1 MFGSKIKTYSRFLS
15 CVFRTFC
22 KKCLRQDGGIPE
34 IFGFSLSY
42 FKYIEYSIR
51 FASPGGPEKLLWS
64 PGTLDEF
71 RKWHAQM
78 CLRLGPQGRENSVA
92 FDVHCIILEVFFV
105 VMTPFWCC
113 FVASEAPGCMKKL
126 F

>member
-1 MFGSKIKTYSRFLS
+1 M
-15 CVFRTFC
+15 
-22 KKCLRQDGGIPE
+22 PAP
-34 IFGFSLSY
+34 FSLRSLLNY
-42 FKYIEYSIR
+42 VTACIADRSEGFYRGIYIYIYIYTNIYSIR

-78 CLRLGPQGRENSVA
+78 CLRWGPQGRENSVA
-92 FDVHCIILEVFFV
+92 FDVDCIILEVFFV
-105 VMTPFWCC
+105 VLAPFWCC